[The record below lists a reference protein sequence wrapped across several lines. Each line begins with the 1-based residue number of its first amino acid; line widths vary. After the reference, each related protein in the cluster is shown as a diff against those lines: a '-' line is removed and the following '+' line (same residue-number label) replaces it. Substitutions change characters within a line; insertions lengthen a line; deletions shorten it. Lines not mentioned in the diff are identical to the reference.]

1 MGSKEN
7 SSLVSEV
14 VTLFSSMQQFRREL
28 ASIRHPEQSEDRFDT
43 VSEQLDAIV
52 AATEDATNKILGAI
66 EEIGEIGYPL
76 RSRDVNM
83 LGWRTR
89 HPIPKA
95 GSTTRAP

>member
-66 EEIGEIGYPL
+66 KEIGEIGYPL
-76 RSRDVNM
+76 SSRDCEIY
-83 LGWRTR
+83 LCFQCDTS
-89 HPIPKA
+89 
-95 GSTTRAP
+95 GSK

>member
-66 EEIGEIGYPL
+66 EEIGEASGL
-76 RSRDVNM
+76 
-83 LGWRTR
+83 
-89 HPIPKA
+89 
-95 GSTTRAP
+95 

>member
-7 SSLVSEV
+7 SSLASEV

-76 RSRDVNM
+76 SSRDCEIY
-83 LGWRTR
+83 LCFQCDTS
-89 HPIPKA
+89 
-95 GSTTRAP
+95 GSK